1 MVGNQRRIRLKNPMK
16 VKLVDNWRNSWKW
29 FSMQCMAA
37 AGTIQTTWALLS
49 DDMKASVPPHWV
61 SYLTIIVLALGVFG
75 RLVSQTPKQ

>member
-1 MVGNQRRIRLKNPMK
+1 MK

-37 AGTIQTTWALLS
+37 AGAIQSTWMLLP
-49 DDMKASVPPHWV
+49 DDMKSVVPPQLV
-61 SYLTIIVLALGVFG
+61 SYATIAILALGGIG

>member
-1 MVGNQRRIRLKNPMK
+1 MK

-37 AGTIQTTWALLS
+37 AGTIQATWAAIP
-49 DDMKASVPPHWV
+49 DDMKAAVPAQWV
-61 SYLTIIVLALGVFG
+61 SYATLGILVLGFFG